1 MAIPDR
7 SAPNRPVPGKPALAS
22 RLSALALPAT
32 VGMASRARAL
42 QAAGHRVISL
52 ALGEPDFD
60 TPPEATAA
68 AHAAALA
75 GDTRYPPTAGTA
87 SLKRAVRDKFA
98 RDNRLVFADD
108 EVMVANGGK
117 QILFNALMA
126 TLEPGD
132 EVVIPAPYWASYPL
146 IVQLLGGSPVHPC
159 CPEALEFRLTPEAL
173 EAAITPRT
181 RWVILNFPNNPT
193 GATCGADELAGL
205 AAVLQRHPHLW
216 ILCDEIYEQL
226 IHDGPPHVSLAQLA
240 PGLRDRVLTLNGV
253 SKTYAM
259 TGWRIGYCGGPA
271 RLVEAMTIIQSN
283 ATSGASSISQAA
295 ATAAL
300 RGEPALVAVMR
311 DTYRRRRDGAVRAL
325 RAMRGV
331 TCTEP
336 HGAFYVYPGI
346 AGCLGR
352 TSAGG
357 AWLRTDEDFALA
369 LLEEQHVASVHG
381 GAFGMSPYLR
391 LSVAADD
398 DSLREAWTRM
408 ARFCDGLR

>member
-1 MAIPDR
+1 MPAPDLPTAE
-7 SAPNRPVPGKPALAS
+7 SPTLAS

-60 TPPEATAA
+60 TPSEAIEA

-75 GDTRYPPTAGTA
+75 GETKYPPTAGTV
-87 SLKRAVRDKFA
+87 SLKQAIRDKFA
-98 RDNRLVFADD
+98 RENGLAFADD
-108 EVMVANGGK
+108 EVMVGNGGK

-146 IVQLLGGSPVHPC
+146 IVQLLGGRPVTAP
-159 CPEALEFRLTPEAL
+159 CPEALGFRLTPAAL

-205 AAVLQRHPHLW
+205 AAVLQRHPRIW
-216 ILCDEIYEQL
+216 VLCDEIYEQL
-226 IHDGPPHVSLAQLA
+226 IHDGPPHVSLARLA
-240 PGLRDRVLTLNGV
+240 PSLRDRVLTLNGV

-271 RLVEAMTIIQSN
+271 RLIAAMTIIQSN

-295 ATAAL
+295 SAAAL
-300 RGEPALVAVMR
+300 RGAPALVAVMR
-311 DTYRRRRDGAVRAL
+311 DTYRRRRDMVVAAL
-325 RAMRGV
+325 RAMCGV

-352 TSAGG
+352 SSAGG
-357 AWLRTDEDFALA
+357 ALLETDEDFALA
-369 LLEEQHVASVHG
+369 LLGEQHVATVHG

-398 DSLREAWTRM
+398 ESLREACVRM
-408 ARFCDGLR
+408 ARFCAALS